1 MLKMSLSFPIQLT
14 DVKEILCYA
23 IVNIEQNIR
32 PLIIETVMFISTKSV
47 SQEEKIVLIRK
58 WLFR

>member
-47 SQEEKIVLIRK
+47 S
-58 WLFR
+58 